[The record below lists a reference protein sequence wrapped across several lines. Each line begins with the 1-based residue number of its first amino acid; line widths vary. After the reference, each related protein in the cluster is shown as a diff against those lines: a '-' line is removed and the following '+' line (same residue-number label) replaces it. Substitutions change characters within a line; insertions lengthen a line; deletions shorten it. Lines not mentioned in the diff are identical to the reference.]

1 MQEIIKELKSL
12 RTEIA
17 EHNRRYYVED
27 APSVSDYEYDMLMRR
42 LKEIE
47 KAHPELITPD
57 SPTQRVGGEAL
68 TAFKSVRHEIPMDS
82 LQDVFSKEE
91 LEDFDARV
99 KEVVPDAE
107 YAVELKIDGLS
118 VSVEYENGYLV
129 RGVTRGD
136 GVTGEDVTQNI
147 KTIKSLPLYIEDAPR
162 RLIIRG
168 EVYMPRETFYRL
180 NEEREARGE
189 ALFANPRNAAAGSLR
204 QLDPKLCAERSLD
217 IIIFNVQL
225 AEGVEFETHTES
237 LSYLSGLGFKVSPYR
252 NVFSSVDDAF
262 AEVERL
268 GNMRDSLAF
277 QIDGAVLKVNRISQ
291 RPTLGSTAKFPKWA
305 AAYKYPPEQKQ
316 TRLLDIILQ
325 VGRTGVLT
333 PNAVLEPVHIS
344 GVTVSRATLHNR
356 DFIKERDIMIGD
368 TVIVQKA
375 GDIIPEIVG
384 VVKEKRPDDART
396 FEMPETCPACGSPVF
411 SEEGEA
417 AVRCVN
423 SECPAQRIRNI
434 IHFASRD
441 AMDVDGLGPAVVEQ
455 LVSGELILDAADLYS
470 LKAEQ
475 IEGIDRMGKKSAANL
490 IAAIEKTKE
499 NDLSR
504 LLFALGI
511 RHVGQK
517 AGKTLAEHF
526 GSLDAVMNATE
537 DELRTIDDIGQVM
550 ASSIKRWFSLPDSY
564 EFIEK
569 LRAAGVNTQFKGE
582 KKGSAFAGQTFVL
595 TGTLTQFTRS
605 EAEERIEKLG
615 GKASSSVSK
624 KTTYVVAGESAG
636 SKLKKANEL
645 GIPVLTEEEF
655 LQMLD
660 EASAGSPPLGLMK
673 LL

>member
-1 MQEIIKELKSL
+1 MDEITRELKELRAL
-12 RTEIA
+12 LA

-47 KAHPELITPD
+47 KEHPELITPD
-57 SPTQRVGGEAL
+57 SPTQRVGGQAL
-68 TAFKSVRHEIPMDS
+68 SAFESVRHEIPMDS

-91 LEDFDARV
+91 LADFDARV

-118 VSVEYENGYLV
+118 VSVEYENGILV

-136 GVTGEDVTQNI
+136 GITGEDVTQNI
-147 KTIKSLPLYIEDAPR
+147 KTIKSLPLRIENAPS

-180 NEEREARGE
+180 NEEREAKGE
-189 ALFANPRNAAAGSLR
+189 NLFANPRNAAAGSLR
-204 QLDPKLCAERSLD
+204 QLDPKLCAERALD

-225 AEGVEFETHTES
+225 AEGAEFKTHTES
-237 LSYLSGLGFKVSPYR
+237 LSYLSRLGFKVSPYC

-262 AEVERL
+262 EEVERL
-268 GNMRDSLAF
+268 GNMRDNLAF
-277 QIDGAVLKVNRISQ
+277 QIDGAVLKVNRISH
-291 RPTLGSTAKFPKWA
+291 RPLLGATAKFPRWA
-305 AAYKYPPEQKQ
+305 AAYKYPPEQKK
-316 TRLLDIILQ
+316 TKLLDIVLQ

-333 PNAVLEPVHIS
+333 PNAVLRPVHIS

-384 VVKEKRPDDART
+384 VVKETRPDDARA
-396 FEMPETCPACGSPVF
+396 FEMPETCPVCGSPVF

-441 AMDVDGLGPAVVEQ
+441 AMDVDGLGPALVEQ
-455 LVSGELILDAADLYS
+455 LVETELIRDAADLYS
-470 LKAEQ
+470 LSAEQ
-475 IEGIDRMGKKSAANL
+475 IAGVDRMGQKSAANL

-504 LLFALGI
+504 LIFALGI

-526 GSLDAVMNATE
+526 GSLDAVMNASE
-537 DELRTIDDIGQVM
+537 DELRSIYDVGEAM
-550 ASSIKRWFSLPDSY
+550 ANSIKKWFSLDTSQ
-564 EFIEK
+564 ELLGK
-569 LRAAGVNTQFKGE
+569 LRAAGVNMKFLGE
-582 KKGSAFAGQTFVL
+582 KKGSAFSGQTFVL
-595 TGTLTQFTRS
+595 TGALTKFTRS
-605 EAEERIEKLG
+605 EAEERIEQLG

-624 KTTYVVAGESAG
+624 KTTCVVAGENAG
-636 SKLKKANEL
+636 SKLTKANEL
-645 GIPVLTEEEF
+645 GIPVLTEDEF
-655 LQMLD
+655 LVML
-660 EASAGSPPLGLMK
+660 EAANG
-673 LL
+673 

>member
-1 MQEIIKELKSL
+1 EE
-12 RTEIA
+12 
-17 EHNRRYYVED
+17 
-27 APSVSDYEYDMLMRR
+27 
-42 LKEIE
+42 
-47 KAHPELITPD
+47 
-57 SPTQRVGGEAL
+57 
-68 TAFKSVRHEIPMDS
+68 VRHEIPMDS

-91 LEDFDARV
+91 LADFDARV

-118 VSVEYENGYLV
+118 VSVEYENGHLL

-136 GVTGEDVTQNI
+136 GITGEDVTHNI
-147 KTIKSLPLYIEDAPR
+147 KTIKTLPLYIGNAPR

-225 AEGVEFETHTES
+225 AEGVSFETHTES
-237 LSYLSGLGFKVSPYR
+237 LSYIAGLGFRVSPYC

-268 GNMRDSLAF
+268 GAMRDDLAF
-277 QIDGAVLKVNRISQ
+277 QIDGAVLKVNRLSQ
-291 RPTLGSTAKFPKWA
+291 RTPLGATAKFPRWA
-305 AAYKYPPEQKQ
+305 AAYKYPPEQKR
-316 TRLLDIILQ
+316 TKLLNIVLQ

-333 PNAVLEPVHIS
+333 PNAVLEPVHLS

-356 DFIKERDIMIGD
+356 DFIQERDIMIGD

-384 VVKEKRPDDART
+384 VVKEERPEDARA
-396 FEMPETCPACGSPVF
+396 FEMPETCPVCGSPVF
-411 SEEGEA
+411 SDEGEA

-441 AMDVDGLGPAVVEQ
+441 AMDIDGLGPALVEQ
-455 LVSGELILDAADLYS
+455 LVEGELIGDAADLYFLS
-470 LKAEQ
+470 AEQ
-475 IEGIDRMGKKSAANL
+475 IAGVDRMGKKSAANL
-490 IAAIEKTKE
+490 ISAIERTKG

-504 LLFALGI
+504 LIFALGI

-517 AGKTLAEHF
+517 AGRTLAEHF
-526 GSLDAVMNATE
+526 GSLDAVMNASE
-537 DELRTIDDIGQVM
+537 DELRAIYDVGEAM
-550 ASSIKRWFSLPDSY
+550 ANSIKKWFSLPDSH
-564 EFIEK
+564 EFLGK
-569 LRAAGVNTQFKGE
+569 LRAAGVNMEFLGE
-582 KKGSAFAGQTFVL
+582 KKGSAFSGQTFVL
-595 TGTLTQFTRS
+595 TGALTKFTRE
-605 EAEERIEKLG
+605 EATEQIESFG
-615 GKASSSVSK
+615 GKASGSVSK
-624 KTTYVVAGESAG
+624 KTSYVVVGENAG
-636 SKLKKANEL
+636 SKERKAR
-645 GIPVLTEEEF
+645 
-655 LQMLD
+655 
-660 EASAGSPPLGLMK
+660 
-673 LL
+673 

>member
-1 MQEIIKELKSL
+1 MEKIIKELKSL

-47 KAHPELITPD
+47 KEHPELVTPD

-68 TAFKSVRHEIPMDS
+68 TAFESVRHEIPMDS

-91 LEDFDARV
+91 LADFDARV
-99 KEVVPDAE
+99 KDVVPDAE

-118 VSVEYENGYLV
+118 VSVEYENGALV

-136 GVTGEDVTQNI
+136 GITGEDVTQNI
-147 KTIKSLPLYIEDAPR
+147 KTIKSLPLYIENAPR

-204 QLDPKLCAERSLD
+204 QLDPKLCAERGLD

-225 AEGVEFETHTES
+225 AEGVEFGTHTES
-237 LSYLSGLGFKVSPYR
+237 LSYLSELGFKVSPYR
-252 NVFSSVDDAF
+252 NVFSTVDGAF

-291 RPTLGSTAKFPKWA
+291 RPLLGSTAKFPKWA

-316 TRLLDIILQ
+316 TELLDIILQ

-333 PNAVLEPVHIS
+333 PNAVLRPVHIS

-384 VVKEKRPDDART
+384 VVKEKRPEDARA
-396 FEMPETCPACGSPVF
+396 FEMPETCPVCGSPVF
-411 SEEGEA
+411 SEDGEA

-455 LVSGELILDAADLYS
+455 LVAGELIGDAADLYS
-470 LKAEQ
+470 LRAEQ
-475 IEGIDRMGKKSAANL
+475 IEEIDRMGKKSAANL

-537 DELRTIDDIGQVM
+537 DELRSIDDIGEVM
-550 ASSIKRWFSLPDSY
+550 ANSIKRWFSLSDSH

-569 LRAAGVNTQFKGE
+569 LRAAGVNMEYKGE
-582 KKGSAFAGQTFVL
+582 KRGTVFAGQTFVL
-595 TGTLTQFTRS
+595 TGTLTKFTRS

-645 GIPVLTEEEF
+645 GIQVLTEEEF

-660 EASAGSPPLGLMK
+660 EASAG
-673 LL
+673 